1 MTSTN
6 KALIA
11 AAIAFVFAIGLIY
24 WQFKARGHQPAN
36 LSAEDMA
43 LIAEDQPAQVK
54 MRLANDEPSRKEL
67 AKQVRQLLAVAEEA
81 RAKGVANNPEI
92 KSKVQLMR
100 AFIIAQTYFK
110 TQQANATGAPP
121 APNVTDAEI
130 DEYFKQ
136 PTNQAKFDQFIK
148 DAQAK
153 NPLPPEQIKQYKHQ
167 FGEAMVGERKG
178 IEAGVDRKRSTQ
190 LQILLQESRDLAIT
204 YVEEQL
210 VPKTKATD
218 QEIDAYIAKHPE
230 LDSSQNRSKAEGVL
244 KRVRAGEDFAKLAQ
258 EFSSDPGSK
267 DKGGDLGWFG
277 PGAMVAE
284 FDKAAFALKA
294 GETSGIVETK
304 YGFHIIRVD
313 ERRTETKD
321 GKPEEQVHARH
332 ILIGDGQPGKSGR
345 DQARNAV
352 EQEKLKK
359 EIDDIEARSPVKV
372 AENFTVTAP
381 AAQSMPQLPPGMS
394 GPDEDEGGP
403 PPQAAPAPP
412 DKQKPKATPAKP
424 ALPVRKPANS
434 E

>member
-54 MRLANDEPSRKEL
+54 MRLAQDEASRKEL

-81 RAKGVANNPEI
+81 RAKGVANDPEI

-100 AFIIAQTYFK
+100 AFIIAQSYFK
-110 TQQANATGAPP
+110 TQQANPAAGPP
-121 APNVTDAEI
+121 APNVSDAEI
-130 DEYFKQ
+130 DEYFKL
-136 PTNQAKFDQFIK
+136 PANQAKFDEFIK
-148 DAQAK
+148 DAQSK
-153 NPLPPEQIKQYKHQ
+153 SPLPPEQVKQYKHQ

-178 IEAGVDRKRSTQ
+178 IEAGIDRKRATQ
-190 LQILLQESRDLAIT
+190 LQILLQESRDLAIK
-204 YVEEQL
+204 YVEDQL
-210 VPKTKATD
+210 VPKAKATD

-230 LDSSQNRSKAEGVL
+230 LDSKQNRTKAEEVL

-258 EFSSDPGSK
+258 EYSSDPGSK
-267 DKGGDLGWFG
+267 EKGGDLGWFG
-277 PGAMVAE
+277 AGAMVAE
-284 FDKAAFALKA
+284 FEKAAFALKP
-294 GETSGIVETK
+294 GETSDIVETK
-304 YGFHIIRVD
+304 FGFHIIRVD

-332 ILIGDGQPGKSGR
+332 ILIGDGQQGKSGR
-345 DQARNAV
+345 DTARNAI
-352 EQEKLKK
+352 EQDKLKK
-359 EIDDIEARSPVKV
+359 AIDDIEAHTAVKV

-394 GPDEDEGGP
+394 GPGDEDEAGP
-403 PPQAAPAPP
+403 PPASAPAQPDKLKPKAAPA
-412 DKQKPKATPAKP
+412 KPEVKK
-424 ALPVRKPANS
+424 K
-434 E
+434 